1 MKAIIKTQD
10 GISTLKLDIDF
21 NQLLDDNFEEICK
34 AIAVRGKV
42 FKELINVFETNNE
55 LIETILQILK
65 SSCGVED
72 AIMNLCKAL
81 NISNTTAQ
89 YLTNIRID
97 ELSSLNLET
106 LKDKYEKFKNTIN
119 CFLN

>member
-34 AIAVRGKV
+34 AIAARVKA
-42 FKELINVFETNNE
+42 FKELITVFETNNE

-65 SSCGVED
+65 SSCGEED

-89 YLTNIRID
+89 YITNIRID

-106 LKDKYEKFKNTIN
+106 LKGKYEDFKKIIN